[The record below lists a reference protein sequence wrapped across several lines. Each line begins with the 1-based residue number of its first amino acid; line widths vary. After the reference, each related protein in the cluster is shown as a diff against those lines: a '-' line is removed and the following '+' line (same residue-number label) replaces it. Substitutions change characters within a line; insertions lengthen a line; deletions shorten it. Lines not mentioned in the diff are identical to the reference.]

1 MKRVLFVLKEGEI
14 GCWEVSRGILQRR
27 TLRGNK
33 WFPFQEYPRQSRVT
47 FWEEWKCAFQIDT
60 EEGVDAILLCD
71 EEQSPDIIPAYLKTK
86 EHTAWTVELLSL
98 IRKDPDFDRAVVCL
112 LQGFEEAVIG
122 SLSPERELSFHLLS
136 TSDFAL
142 PEGKKDYRLR
152 SAYNV
157 QDGNAFEQYQH
168 GVIAAACM
176 ATCAEDV
183 LKFETDEWMHLVT
196 AFRGFGFSLTEWVG
210 IVEDSFKNAWNTET
224 FVGRCCAY
232 LRDERLQRLFLADC
246 TRTYIECGGDPLAWL
261 DSLERILDQ
270 VGESAKGWLEWLRVV
285 TDVARGRQCEPGQ
298 ENSLRVLFEPYEV
311 KYLIGDYLRDAE
323 IVKRRQTASADERK
337 AVFRC
342 IVLDALV
349 RGKEVG
355 FVDVGRRFV
364 RCSVPTYESQRY
376 LFSDDCICGL
386 GVDGTGSVTY
396 IGPSFV
402 GRSDWSLEKVLK
414 CLRAY
419 YDQLELTGDLT
430 QEVCDILIGG
440 MQAYLPQIDR
450 QIEEAAAE
458 EDDWLR
464 VGWKTCNLENYKGA
478 IAEFNDMF
486 EAARNCL
493 NLAEGVSSCSSPCF
507 VVELD
512 RQGNN
517 DAVVKSLAPQWKDL
531 HSVEKE
537 EWQDLTGEPYAL
549 ISSDIVAHSNVVT
562 WDKSCVEEGQ
572 AKKVASAFFHEI
584 PKWLIGEL
592 RQTILN
598 STQNQ

>member
-1 MKRVLFVLKEGEI
+1 MKRVLFVLQEGKV
-14 GCWEVSRGILQRR
+14 GCWEVCRGVLVRR
-27 TLRGNK
+27 TLKGDR
-33 WFPFQEYPRQSRVT
+33 WHPFT
-47 FWEEWKCAFQIDT
+47 AAFWDDWKSAHQIGDDDEVDTLFLSDQAGAFGRLPGFLKI
-60 EEGVDAILLCD
+60 EGLT
-71 EEQSPDIIPAYLKTK
+71 S
-86 EHTAWTVELLSL
+86 WTVELLSSVA
-98 IRKDPDFDRAVVCL
+98 KDPDFSKASIYILQSIGKSL
-112 LQGFEEAVIG
+112 LIG
-122 SLSPERELSFHLLS
+122 ALDPVREVSLVLLPA
-136 TSDFAL
+136 SDFSL
-142 PEGKKDYRLR
+142 PEGENDRR
-152 SAYNV
+152 FRAVFNV
-157 QDGNAFEQYQH
+157 LDGNVFEQYQH
-168 GVIAAACM
+168 GVIAAARM
-176 ATCAEDV
+176 ATCADDV
-183 LKFETDEWMHLVT
+183 LKFETDEWIHLAT
-196 AFRGFGFSLTEWVG
+196 AFRCFGFSLVEWLC
-210 IVEDSFKNAWNTET
+210 IVENSFKNAWNTEE
-224 FVGRCCAY
+224 FVGQCCAY

-285 TDVARGRQCEPGQ
+285 TDVARGRQCDPGQ

-337 AVFRC
+337 AIFRC

-355 FVDVGRRFV
+355 FVDVGRRLV
-364 RCSVPTYESQRY
+364 RCSVPTYGSQRY

-396 IGPSFV
+396 IGPSCV

-419 YDQLELTGDLT
+419 YDQLELTGDFT
-430 QEVCDILIGG
+430 QAVCEIMIDG
-440 MQAYLPQIDR
+440 MQSFLPQLDR
-450 QIEEAAAE
+450 QVEDATPE

-464 VGWKTCNLENYKGA
+464 VGWKTCNLNNYKGA

-493 NLAEGVSSCSSPCF
+493 NLAEGVSLCSSPCL

-517 DAVVKSLAPQWKDL
+517 DAVVKFLAPQWKDL
-531 HSVEKE
+531 YSVEKE

-562 WDKSCVEEGQ
+562 WDKSCVEEDQ